1 MARLVSNPG
10 VIAQVGGVARSGLE
24 NAVATLAEGWVV
36 ANTTDQLANAFG
48 AAALGTLFFEVA
60 KRQAAH
66 VPSEIFGPAFL
77 AVLAVM
83 VGLLLLVAFA
93 TRIIPADAHVHA
105 APGAH

>member
-1 MARLVSNPG
+1 M
-10 VIAQVGGVARSGLE
+10 
-24 NAVATLAEGWVV
+24 
-36 ANTTDQLANAFG
+36 
-48 AAALGTLFFEVA
+48 
-60 KRQAAH
+60 
-66 VPSEIFGPAFL
+66 PSEIFGPAFL